1 MILNFTA
8 RHAQITPDIK
18 EYCQKRIKSLEKILG
33 SSIETDII
41 LSVEKYRNKA
51 EINIKSRRIS
61 LNAAEE
67 TQDMMTALGGA
78 FDNLENRIKKEI
90 KKLRE
95 RKRRKN
101 REKEVL
107 PSVEREEQAPR
118 IIKSNDYSLKPMS
131 LEEALLQFNLSQKDV
146 LAFRKIG
153 TEKWAFIY
161 RRKDGNYGLIE
172 PE

>member
-1 MILNFTA
+1 MTLNFTA
-8 RHAQITPDIK
+8 RHARITPDIK
-18 EYCQKRIKSLEKILG
+18 EYCQKRMKSLEKILG

-51 EINIKSRRIS
+51 EINIKSRRIN

-67 TQDMMTALGGA
+67 THDMLTALGAA
-78 FDNLENRIKKEI
+78 FDNLEKRIKKEI
-90 KKLRE
+90 EKLRE
-95 RKRRKN
+95 RKRRKS
-101 REKEVL
+101 REKEVF

-146 LAFRKIG
+146 FAFRKMG